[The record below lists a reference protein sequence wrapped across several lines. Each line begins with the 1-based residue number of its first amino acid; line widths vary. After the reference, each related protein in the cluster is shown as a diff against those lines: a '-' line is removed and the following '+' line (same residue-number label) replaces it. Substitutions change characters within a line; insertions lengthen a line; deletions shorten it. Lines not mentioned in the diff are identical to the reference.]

1 MTEKEKSTKKE
12 SLDSKLINAFVG
24 VTSGNKIETIW
35 EDVFIVKTHNIEENG
50 KQTVI
55 VQENKEPKK
64 PTNLIVPSQ
73 K

>member
-55 VQENKEPKK
+55 VQEIPKPK
-64 PTNLIVPSQ
+64 LPTNLIVPA
-73 K
+73 KK